1 MIKKNSRCRYC
12 GRILYKQVSEKF
24 FVCSQ
29 KCKTLIKN
37 ITYMDTVDSVVL
49 GVNST
54 KWSTVDEL
62 LKRVDVNKFDF
73 ISSVRRL
80 IYFKG
85 LLLTKEKKE
94 VNQKSLIS
102 KVKR

>member
-1 MIKKNSRCRYC
+1 M
-12 GRILYKQVSEKF
+12 
-24 FVCSQ
+24 
-29 KCKTLIKN
+29 LIKN
-37 ITYMDTVDSVVL
+37 VSYMKTVDSVVL

-54 KWSTVDEL
+54 KWSTVDDL
-62 LKRVDVNKFDF
+62 FKRVDVNKFDF

>member
-94 VNQKSLIS
+94 VNKKSLIS